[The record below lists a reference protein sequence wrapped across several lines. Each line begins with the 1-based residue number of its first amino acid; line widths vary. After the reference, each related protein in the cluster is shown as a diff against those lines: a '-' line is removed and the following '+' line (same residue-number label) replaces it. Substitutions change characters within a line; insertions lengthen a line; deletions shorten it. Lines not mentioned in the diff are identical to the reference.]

1 MRNWLV
7 TYLDID
13 SLMKIF
19 TEFII
24 EALPVGYPVGSEW
37 CFLVYMLSDSYHLGF
52 LQLRCFLIVSWLLLL
67 NCERVVWR
75 CMIFVGCYNLFTVTL
90 TELKNVM
97 KMKKTA
103 NILLSI
109 YVTGMTLSA
118 LHKVSFN
125 PYINSTR

>member
-1 MRNWLV
+1 
-7 TYLDID
+7 
-13 SLMKIF
+13 
-19 TEFII
+19 
-24 EALPVGYPVGSEW
+24 
-37 CFLVYMLSDSYHLGF
+37 
-52 LQLRCFLIVSWLLLL
+52 
-67 NCERVVWR
+67 
-75 CMIFVGCYNLFTVTL
+75 MIFVGCYNLFTVTL